1 MKKPMKMKKAA
12 PKMKKAAPKMKKA
25 AATKMGHKK
34 APTRKKP
41 GKGLSALAAAND
53 MKLVPKMKKTMATL
67 KKSMANLK
75 KNEKSAMSMKKKGA
89 MMMKKASAM
98 AMKTKKSMAAMKK
111 KSTAMMK
118 KMAAVKM
125 GHKKAPTRHTSG
137 DDVTQFHLTQHKF
150 DGPNHKDFARNKK
163 K

>member
-1 MKKPMKMKKAA
+1 
-12 PKMKKAAPKMKKA
+12 MKKAAPKMKKA

-34 APTRKKP
+34 SPTRKAKGGG
-41 GKGLSALAAAND
+41 GKLARILAD
-53 MKLVPKMKKTMATL
+53 KEGMKLVPKMKKTMATL
-67 KKSMANLK
+67 KKSMAKLK
-75 KNEKSAMSMKKKGA
+75 KDEKSAMSMKKKGS

-111 KSTAMMK
+111 KSTMMMK

-125 GHKKAPTRHTSG
+125 GHKKAPTRHTVG
-137 DDVTQFHLTQHKF
+137 PDVTQHHLIQHKF
-150 DGPNHKDFARNKK
+150 DGPNHKDFARGKK